1 MAFICRWKLSRRKR
15 TERMRGDTCRQ
26 KGLESSA
33 QVLRKAKH
41 AAIDT
46 VGGLVELEVRAFG
59 IF

>member
-1 MAFICRWKLSRRKR
+1 
-15 TERMRGDTCRQ
+15 MRGDTCRQ

-41 AAIDT
+41 AAIDI